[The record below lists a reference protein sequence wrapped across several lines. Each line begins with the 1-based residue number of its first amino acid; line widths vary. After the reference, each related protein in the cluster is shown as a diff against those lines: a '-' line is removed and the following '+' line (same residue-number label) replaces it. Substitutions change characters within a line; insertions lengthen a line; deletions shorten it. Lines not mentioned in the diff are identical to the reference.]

1 MSDGRYKWRLLAY
14 LCGAYFLAQ
23 ASRQIYAAVLPQVK
37 LDFLRFGVTD
47 TQLGLVGTV
56 FGAVFGLS
64 LVGSGVASDFL
75 GRKRVLVAGTI
86 LFSAGILLSGFAQ
99 GLVLLVVCYGVLNAV
114 GQCCIAPPSFSLISQ
129 HHDSHTRSTAMAL
142 FQAALY
148 LGIILSSLFAG
159 RLAEMGEGGWRWAF
173 WIVGGVGILWA
184 AALAVCLRNTPQP
197 VAEGEAKPSV
207 REAFLALLRKPTA
220 ILIAVAFGMFMYAQ
234 LGIRLWMPMFMVR
247 EFGDVGVARAAFH
260 SVVWL
265 NLGALGGSIL
275 TARLV
280 DRFGFAR
287 PRIRLEVSAAALVA
301 AVLPVVWLSRVSDF
315 TGCCAALGVLGVVI
329 GVYDAAH
336 YPAMFDCIVPR
347 YRSATT
353 GLTGCWA
360 FVFGSAAPAVLG
372 WMSGSLSLRTGFL
385 SLSVFYLVG
394 AAVLLPA
401 LIWFFKRDYVGK

>member
-1 MSDGRYKWRLLAY
+1 
-14 LCGAYFLAQ
+14 
-23 ASRQIYAAVLPQVK
+23 
-37 LDFLRFGVTD
+37 
-47 TQLGLVGTV
+47 
-56 FGAVFGLS
+56 
-64 LVGSGVASDFL
+64 
-75 GRKRVLVAGTI
+75 
-86 LFSAGILLSGFAQ
+86 
-99 GLVLLVVCYGVLNAV
+99 
-114 GQCCIAPPSFSLISQ
+114 
-129 HHDSHTRSTAMAL
+129 
-142 FQAALY
+142 
-148 LGIILSSLFAG
+148 
-159 RLAEMGEGGWRWAF
+159 
-173 WIVGGVGILWA
+173 
-184 AALAVCLRNTPQP
+184 
-197 VAEGEAKPSV
+197 
-207 REAFLALLRKPTA
+207 
-220 ILIAVAFGMFMYAQ
+220 MFMYAQ
-234 LGIRLWMPMFMVR
+234 LGIRLWTPMFMVR
-247 EFGDVGVARAAFH
+247 EFGDVGVASAAFH

-265 NLGALGGSIL
+265 NLGALAGSFL

-280 DRFGFAR
+280 DHFGFAR

-385 SLSVFYLVG
+385 SLSVFYLAG

-401 LIWFFKRDYVGK
+401 LVWFFKRDYVGK